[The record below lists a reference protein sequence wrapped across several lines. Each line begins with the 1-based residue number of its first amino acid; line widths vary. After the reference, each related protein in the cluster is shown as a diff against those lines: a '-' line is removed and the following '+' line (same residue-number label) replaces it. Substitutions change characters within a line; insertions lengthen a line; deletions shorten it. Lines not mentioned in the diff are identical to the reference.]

1 VKPTSESLLKEAKAF
16 HLKKRLG
23 QHFLVSTDALESVV
37 DLLAPTSGDTVVE
50 VGPGIGFLTRYLS
63 ETGARIIAVDLD
75 RESIERLREINLPG
89 VELWHGDF
97 LDFDL
102 GTLDFATKPSRTPEE
117 TPPIPDRLKVV
128 GNVPYQITGLIL
140 GHILGEINAPAPWL
154 RKVDNIVLTVQREVA
169 QRMVAKP
176 GTDDYSKVSLLID
189 YFCEAHL
196 EMILPPDDFHPPP
209 RVTSAIVKMVP
220 RTAPPIDV
228 VNINL
233 LKQVI
238 DAGFRQR
245 RKMLRNS
252 LSFVGLSQGEID
264 QIFRKLSF
272 DPQVRAERLGL
283 PQFAMLTDAIDERV
297 KAHAQDPSTS
307 SSKG

>member
-23 QHFLVSTDALESVV
+23 QHFLVSTDALETVV
-37 DLLAPTSGDTVVE
+37 NLLAPTSADTVIE
-50 VGPGIGFLTRYLS
+50 VGPGIGFLTRFLS
-63 ETGARIIAVDLD
+63 DTGARIIAVDLD
-75 RESIERLREINLPG
+75 RESIESLRETNLPG

-102 GTLDFATKPSRTPEE
+102 SALDFARKPTRPPEE
-117 TPPIPDRLKVV
+117 TPPIPERLKVV

-154 RKVDNIVLTVQREVA
+154 SKIDGIVLTVQREVA

-176 GTDDYSKVSLLID
+176 GTDAYSKVSLLID
-189 YFCEAHL
+189 YFCESQL
-196 EMILPPDDFHPPP
+196 EMVIPPEGFYPPP
-209 RVTSAIVKMVP
+209 KVTSAIVKMVP
-220 RTAPPIDV
+220 RPAPPIDV
-228 VNINL
+228 RNTNL
-233 LKQVI
+233 LKQII

-252 LSFVGLSQGEID
+252 LSFVGLQQGEID
-264 QIFRKLSF
+264 QIFRQLAF

-283 PQFAMLTDAIDERV
+283 PQFAMLTDAIDECL
-297 KAHAQDPSTS
+297 KAHAHDPSTS
-307 SSKG
+307 TSKG

>member
-23 QHFLVSTDALESVV
+23 QHFLVNTDALQSVAS
-37 DLLAPTSGDTVVE
+37 LLAPTSADTVVE
-50 VGPGIGFLTRYLS
+50 VGPGIGFLTRFLS
-63 ETGARIIAVDLD
+63 DTGARIIAVDLD
-75 RESIERLREINLPG
+75 RESIESLREINLPG

-102 GTLDFATKPSRTPEE
+102 DTLDFAKKPTRPPEE
-117 TPPIPDRLKVV
+117 TPPIPDRIKVV

-154 RKVDNIVLTVQREVA
+154 RKVDTIVLTVQREVA

-176 GTDDYSKVSLLID
+176 GTDDFSKVSLLID
-189 YFCEAHL
+189 YFCESHL
-196 EMILPPDDFHPPP
+196 EMTLPPDDFYPPP
-209 RVTSAIVKMVP
+209 RVTSAIVRMVP
-220 RTAPPIDV
+220 RSAPPIDV
-228 VNINL
+228 SNTNL
-233 LKQVI
+233 LKQII

-252 LSFVGLSQGEID
+252 LSFVGLPQGEID

-283 PQFAMLTDAIDERV
+283 PQFAMLTDAIDESV
-297 KAHAQDPSTS
+297 KAHAHNPSTS
-307 SSKG
+307 PSKS